1 MLSIKNALII
11 NPLTAPQPV
20 LEWAIRDLLE
30 KADCL
35 WQYNISVVK
44 KRRWHYLVL
53 KPFAA
58 MRASETEILVSGQP
72 MLFSILK
79 HTGELNCTPVADL
92 DLNIEEMWSLSDFT
106 NYLTDYY
113 EFVATNPSYGQLRAC
128 YVWPNRVIV
137 KVEFS
142 DEEGSSMGE
151 HALGELAFKD
161 IRNNRTDPFRK
172 DANQYIPQD
181 ADVLNR
187 IIFHIRDTKLWTH
200 LIRPGTDRRTSNVIT
215 YTEAKDLR
223 ILRVDSLYHI
233 AVINIVDR
241 LREQGRL
248 AGELLMSATFAEE
261 LPPYEESQLKF
272 KFAEVEEPSKKTF
285 KEKMSN
291 WLDKQ
296 W

>member
-30 KADCL
+30 KADL
-35 WQYNISVVK
+35 PWQYNISVVK

-53 KPFAA
+53 TPFVAT
-58 MRASETEILVSGQP
+58 MHVSETETVISDQPLLV
-72 MLFSILK
+72 FIREN
-79 HTGELNCTPVADL
+79 ELHCVPVADFGIQ
-92 DLNIEEMWSLSDFT
+92 IEEQWPLSDFT
-106 NYLTDYY
+106 DYLTNYY
-113 EFVATNPSYGQLRAC
+113 EFVTINPSYGQLRTE

-137 KVEFS
+137 RVEFS
-142 DEEGSSMGE
+142 DEEGNSMGE
-151 HALGELAFKD
+151 YTLGELDFKD
-161 IRNNRTDPFRK
+161 IKDNRTNPFRK
-172 DANQYIPQD
+172 DADQYIPQD
-181 ADVLNR
+181 ADVLNK

-200 LIRPGTDRRTSNVIT
+200 LIRPGTDRRVGNVIT

-233 AVINIVDR
+233 AVINMVDR

-248 AGELLMSATFAEE
+248 AGELLMSTTFAKE
-261 LPPYEESQLKF
+261 LPPYEDSQLKF
-272 KFAEVEEPSKKTF
+272 KFAEVDQDIPKRSPF
-285 KEKMSN
+285 ANLFN
-291 WLDKQ
+291 WK